1 MTCNKE
7 FMDAYF
13 FQLFNTSIEGDRIEE
28 RIDAEAVYDT
38 PTDVTCAWARTP
50 RTCSMLM
57 VPLTVSS
64 QTSPIPLSCERK
76 HTSP

>member
-1 MTCNKE
+1 
-7 FMDAYF
+7 MDAYF
-13 FQLFNTSIEGDRIEE
+13 FQLFNTSIEGDRIEAK
-28 RIDAEAVYDT
+28 IDAEAVHDT
-38 PTDVTCAWARTP
+38 PTDVAP